1 LYFSADIVRMIE
13 TWSMGEGMFLMWQ
26 GREIYNTTMLSP
38 QNLKEGDHFDSVGIG
53 ERITLQWILKK

>member
-1 LYFSADIVRMIE
+1 MIE